1 MRLLVALALAASPLI
16 AQTPR
21 NRLEGRVP
29 AAALPGLDSLIEQ
42 AVAESLPTEPLVQ
55 KALEGGAKGIP
66 VGRLVN
72 GVRHGLVQL
81 RDARAIVSRA
91 TPARTTLDGDVAAVA
106 AALARGL
113 DPQLVER
120 LLSAVPAPP
129 PGDPPGPVL
138 HAAAD
143 LVAHGFPADSAA
155 DLLKSAEEQGLR
167 GPRLLDV
174 AVAASHELQREGGR
188 TPAEALARVRAMLP
202 NVPVAAPP
210 HPRAV
215 TRRAGPGS

>member
-1 MRLLVALALAASPLI
+1 VTLLLLLLLQSPH
-16 AQTPR
+16 A
-21 NRLEGRVP
+21 RLEGRVP
-29 AAALPGLDSLIEQ
+29 TAALPGLDSLIEQ

-66 VGRLVN
+66 VPRLVN

-91 TPARTTLDGDVAAVA
+91 TPARASLDGDVAAVA

-113 DPQLVER
+113 DPRLIER
-120 LLSAVPAPP
+120 LL
-129 PGDPPGPVL
+129 PGEPPGPVL

-155 DLLKSAEEQGLR
+155 ELLRAAQQQGLH
-167 GPRLLDV
+167 GTRLLDV

-188 TPAEALARVRAMLP
+188 TPVEALARVRAMLP
-202 NVPVAAPP
+202 NVPVATPP
-210 HPRAV
+210 HPRTV
-215 TRRAGPGS
+215 TRRPGRGS

>member
-1 MRLLVALALAASPLI
+1 MRLALAFVLAASPLA
-16 AQTPR
+16 AQSHA
-21 NRLEGRVP
+21 RLDGRVP
-29 AAALPGLDSLIEQ
+29 AAALPAIDSLIAQ

-55 KALEGGAKGIP
+55 KALEGGAKEIP
-66 VGRLVN
+66 VARLVN

-91 TPARTTLDGDVAAVA
+91 TPARVTFDGDVAAVA

-113 DPQLVER
+113 DPRLVER
-120 LLSAVPAPP
+120 LLAAAPP
-129 PGDPPGPVL
+129 PGEAPGPVL

-155 DLLKSAEEQGLR
+155 ELLQTAQREGLR
-167 GPRLLDV
+167 GARLLDV

-202 NVPVAAPP
+202 NVPVAPPP

>member
-1 MRLLVALALAASPLI
+1 MPGLESLI
-16 AQTPR
+16 A
-21 NRLEGRVP
+21 
-29 AAALPGLDSLIEQ
+29 Q

-66 VGRLVN
+66 VARLVN

-91 TPARTTLDGDVAAVA
+91 TPARASLDGDVAAVA

-113 DPQLVER
+113 APGLIER
-120 LLSAVPAPP
+120 LLSAAPAPP
-129 PGDPPGPVL
+129 PGEPPGPVL

-155 DLLKSAEEQGLR
+155 ELLQTAQQQGLH
-167 GPRLLDV
+167 GTRLLDV

-188 TPAEALARVRAMLP
+188 TPTEALVRVRAMLP
-202 NVPVAAPP
+202 NVPVATPP
-210 HPRAV
+210 HPRTV
-215 TRRAGPGS
+215 TRRAGRGS

>member
-1 MRLLVALALAASPLI
+1 MTLLLLLLLQSPH
-16 AQTPR
+16 A
-21 NRLEGRVP
+21 RLEGRVP

-55 KALEGGAKGIP
+55 KALEGSAKGIP
-66 VGRLVN
+66 VPRLVN

-91 TPARTTLDGDVAAVA
+91 TPARASLDGDVAAVA

-113 DPQLVER
+113 DPGLIER
-120 LLSAVPAPP
+120 LLSAAPP
-129 PGDPPGPVL
+129 PGPAPGEPPGPVL

-155 DLLKSAEEQGLR
+155 ELLRAAQQQGLH
-167 GPRLLDV
+167 GTRLLDV

-188 TPAEALARVRAMLP
+188 TPVEALARVRAMLP
-202 NVPVAAPP
+202 NVPVATPP
-210 HPRAV
+210 HPRTV
-215 TRRAGPGS
+215 TRRPGRGS

>member
-1 MRLLVALALAASPLI
+1 VKLALAFVLAASPLV
-16 AQTPR
+16 AQSAHD
-21 NRLEGRVP
+21 RLEGRVP
-29 AAALPGLDSLIEQ
+29 AAALPGIDSLVAQ

-66 VGRLVN
+66 ANRLVN

-81 RDARAIVSRA
+81 RDARAIVTRA
-91 TPARTTLDGDVAAVA
+91 TPARAALDGDVAAVA

-113 DPQLVER
+113 DPRLVEQ
-120 LLSAVPAPP
+120 LMAATPA
-129 PGDPPGPVL
+129 DPPGPVL

-155 DLLKSAEEQGLR
+155 DLLRTAQRDGLR
-167 GPRLLDV
+167 GTRLLDV
-174 AVAASHELQREGGR
+174 AVAASHELQRDGGR

-202 NVPVAAPP
+202 NVPVA
-210 HPRAV
+210 PRPRPRTV
-215 TRRAGPGS
+215 TRRAGRGS

>member
-1 MRLLVALALAASPLI
+1 MRLLVAFLLAASPLV
-16 AQTPR
+16 AQTAR
-21 NRLEGRVP
+21 TRLEGRVP

-91 TPARTTLDGDVAAVA
+91 TPARTALDGDLAAVA

-113 DPQLVER
+113 DPRLVER
-120 LLSAVPAPP
+120 LLSASPAPP

-155 DLLKSAEEQGLR
+155 DLLKTAEEQGLR

-202 NVPVAAPP
+202 NVPVATPP
-210 HPRAV
+210 HPRGV

>member
-1 MRLLVALALAASPLI
+1 VRLLLAVALATAPLAAQSPH
-16 AQTPR
+16 T
-21 NRLEGRVP
+21 RLEGRVP
-29 AAALPGLDSLIEQ
+29 AAALPGIDSLIEQ

-66 VGRLVN
+66 VKRLVN

-91 TPARTTLDGDVAAVA
+91 TPARVTLDGDVASVA

-120 LLSAVPAPP
+120 LLAGAPP
-129 PGDPPGPVL
+129 PGESPGPVL

-143 LVAHGFPADSAA
+143 LVTHGFPADSAA
-155 DLLKSAEEQGLR
+155 DLLRTAQQDGLR
-167 GPRLLDV
+167 GSRLLDV

-188 TPAEALARVRAMLP
+188 TPAEALTRVRAMLP
-202 NVPVAAPP
+202 NVPVATPP
-210 HPRAV
+210 HPRTV